1 VTPLEQALA
10 ALGRDLDVPTT
21 PDLVGGVAARLQPR
35 ARSRRPLAFVVAGV
49 ALVAFATALAVP
61 SARSS
66 ILRFFHLGG
75 VTVERVETLPPAEE
89 RPLTANLGESIPVDE
104 AAQRVG
110 FQPLLPAGVDRVY
123 ENEGAILAVVR
134 EDGAPVLLTEF
145 GSGAYFK
152 KAVGGQTSIEQV
164 RVGADDG
171 FWIEGARHVFQ
182 MPSGAPRMA
191 GNVLVWTHG
200 SLTLRL
206 EGRLTR
212 TEAIALARRVTQ

>member
-35 ARSRRPLAFVVAGV
+35 ARSRRPLAFVLAGV
-49 ALVAFATALAVP
+49 ALALAAALAVP

-66 ILRFFHLGG
+66 VLRFFHLGG
-75 VTVERVETLPPAEE
+75 VTVERVETLPPADE
-89 RPLTANLGESIPVDE
+89 RSLTANLGESIPVDE

-123 ENEGAILAVVR
+123 ENEGAILAVLR

-152 KAVGGQTSIEQV
+152 KAVGGQTSIEQL

-191 GNVLVWTHG
+191 GNALVWTHG